1 MLGADEN
8 HIPLSQT
15 AYQKRRSTTEQVFRI
30 NILAEKAI
38 TSENYDIFILFLNM
52 SKAFDTVN
60 RSQLMEILKNILT
73 PSELHLVYLLKND
86 VILNVKI
93 GDKVGADILTAIGIC
108 QGDCLSALLFI
119 LYLAYA
125 IKPITKGPIPWRLPS
140 DLWSALDW
148 IVDRD
153 KLQIEIDPKY
163 ADDITFIHSEEAK
176 INQVERVVPSILC
189 KEGLCINKSKTEKH
203 HISKCSNTKWK
214 SCKYLGSLIGTE
226 EDIKRKKV

>member
-125 IKPITKGPIPWRLPS
+125 IKPIPKGPIP
-140 DLWSALDW
+140 
-148 IVDRD
+148 
-153 KLQIEIDPKY
+153 
-163 ADDITFIHSEEAK
+163 
-176 INQVERVVPSILC
+176 
-189 KEGLCINKSKTEKH
+189 
-203 HISKCSNTKWK
+203 
-214 SCKYLGSLIGTE
+214 
-226 EDIKRKKV
+226 